1 MAGGSLVWSS
11 LRAEDVSNI
20 ESQALWEEWPKS
32 HVQQGSALIL
42 VTCSTC
48 LAVSFRI
55 ESIVVFF
62 RWFGLLRHTLKRK
75 KADGGTAAPSTAFPL
90 CSRSWFCMVLWC
102 FVFISHEEPDS
113 SASSASICRLW
124 MRCLSRRYLGWKA
137 FLWLSQ
143 VRLQYVSKVPGS
155 EKSIKALC
163 SPHGWKPSD
172 RIEVPQ
178 KSSCCNGGGG
188 RRGRGKMGNVTPLLP
203 WVT

>member
-1 MAGGSLVWSS
+1 VVSRGFPKLSDRTYSSQAFMAAMAGGSLVWSS

-90 CSRSWFCMVLWC
+90 CSRSWFCMVLC
-102 FVFISHEEPDS
+102 LYLMKNQTHQPHQPRFAGYECDVCQEDILDGKRFFD
-113 SASSASICRLW
+113 CRKCDFS
-124 MRCLSRRYLGWKA
+124 MCLKCQAQRSR
-137 FLWLSQ
+137 
-143 VRLQYVSKVPGS
+143 
-155 EKSIKALC
+155 
-163 SPHGWKPSD
+163 
-172 RIEVPQ
+172 
-178 KSSCCNGGGG
+178 
-188 RRGRGKMGNVTPLLP
+188 
-203 WVT
+203 